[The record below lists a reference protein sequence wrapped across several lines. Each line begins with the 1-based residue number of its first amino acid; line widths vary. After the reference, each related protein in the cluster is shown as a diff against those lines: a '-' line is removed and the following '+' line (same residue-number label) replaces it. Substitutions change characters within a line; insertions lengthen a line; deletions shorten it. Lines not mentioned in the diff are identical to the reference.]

1 MYEHTLIFE
10 HDIKIL
16 TMIYLLF
23 IVEKD
28 LDFMQ
33 VHIQQWRTVVWSWFY
48 ASNLLPMQGKP
59 AKAHSFFISFHGETK
74 TNQGT

>member
-33 VHIQQWRTVVWSWFY
+33 VHIQQ
-48 ASNLLPMQGKP
+48 
-59 AKAHSFFISFHGETK
+59 
-74 TNQGT
+74 

>member
-23 IVEKD
+23 IIEKDLDLCKYNKDAQLYD

-33 VHIQQWRTVVWSWFY
+33 VTCCPCKGNQQRHIVF
-48 ASNLLPMQGKP
+48 
-59 AKAHSFFISFHGETK
+59 
-74 TNQGT
+74 